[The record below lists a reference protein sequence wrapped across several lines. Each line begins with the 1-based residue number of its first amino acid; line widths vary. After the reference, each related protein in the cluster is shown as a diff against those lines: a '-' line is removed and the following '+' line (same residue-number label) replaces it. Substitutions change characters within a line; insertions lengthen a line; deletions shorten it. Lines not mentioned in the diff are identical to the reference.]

1 MTPSLALLAAA
12 PLVIGLTGAPLTG
25 ATTTEHGRGLAGAG
39 VVAAALLRPPA
50 HTPGRALRT
59 AGGTG
64 GPDIVEHAAARSA
77 AEQRR
82 VLGYWTP
89 RRMAEAVPLGLL
101 DTLTGAL
108 GPVTALTRRPAGAP
122 GPAGAA
128 APAGS
133 APQRP
138 ADSAGPAGAAG
149 PVRAL
154 PGRQEPAAGP
164 AAARHRAAPAGAPAR
179 RRAAAPATAVTSGA
193 RWTAGGAVRSTTG
206 RVFLTL
212 NGVDFVCSA
221 SSVRSGNRDL
231 VVTAGH
237 CVKDGTG
244 AWAENWTFV
253 PGYDQGSQP
262 YGRFTA
268 RRMFVAGPWSR
279 SADDSHDLAM
289 VALNTRNGRHLADV
303 AGAQEI
309 AFGTARGRHAYGFG
323 FPVDPPY
330 DGEHMIYCAGPVRE
344 DPYGQTRDQG
354 LRCNM
359 TAGSSGGPWFND
371 FDPATGRG
379 TITSVSSF
387 KYSDDHGTM
396 YGPYFGDTAKEL
408 YLTAQRS

>member
-1 MTPSLALLAAA
+1 MTPSLALLAAV
-12 PLVIGLTGAPLTG
+12 PLAIGLTGAPLTS
-25 ATTTEHGRGLAGAG
+25 ATTAPEHGRGLVGAG
-39 VVAAALLRPPA
+39 VVAAALPRTPARPA
-50 HTPGRALRT
+50 GTTPRSTVHT
-59 AGGTG
+59 AGKAFRGSGGAG

-89 RRMAEAVPLGLL
+89 RRMARAVPLGLL
-101 DTLTGAL
+101 DTLAGAL
-108 GPVTALTRRPAGAP
+108 GPVTALTGRPGTPALGPVTALTGRPGAP
-122 GPAGAA
+122 GLT
-128 APAGS
+128 S
-133 APQRP
+133 
-138 ADSAGPAGAAG
+138 
-149 PVRAL
+149 
-154 PGRQEPAAGP
+154 
-164 AAARHRAAPAGAPAR
+164 PAR
-179 RRAAAPATAVTSGA
+179 RRASAPATAVTSGA

-212 NGVDFVCSA
+212 GGVDFVCSA

-237 CVKDGTG
+237 CVKDGAG

-303 AGAQEI
+303 VGAQEI
-309 AFGTARGRHAYGFG
+309 AFGAARGRHAYGFG

-359 TAGSSGGPWFND
+359 TAGSSGGPWFSS

>member
-25 ATTTEHGRGLAGAG
+25 ATTTTEHGRGLVGAD
-39 VVAAALLRPPA
+39 VVAAALSRNPLHA
-50 HTPGRALRT
+50 PGKALRT
-59 AGGTG
+59 GRGTG
-64 GPDIVEHAAARSA
+64 GPDIVEHAAARSP

-108 GPVTALTRRPAGAP
+108 GPVTALTRRPAGTANP
-122 GPAGAA
+122 VGAA
-128 APAGS
+128 APRPTG
-133 APQRP
+133 AP
-138 ADSAGPAGAAG
+138 D

-154 PGRQEPAAGP
+154 PDGTAPASEPASGP
-164 AAARHRAAPAGAPAR
+164 ISGPPAARHRAAPAGTPAR
-179 RRAAAPATAVTSGA
+179 HRAAAPATAVTSGA
-193 RWTAGGAVRSTTG
+193 RWTAGGAVRGTTG

-212 NGVDFVCSA
+212 GGVDFVCSA

-303 AGAQEI
+303 VGAQEI

-371 FDPATGRG
+371 FDPVTGRG